1 MKSRIFLIIL
11 SIILV
16 SVMALSGCKG
26 GNDSESGGNNTTE
39 STSQGGGSSES
50 GTNAGNTKTETDDK
64 YDYVEGT
71 LHDVNVDYAK
81 PVADLVTNGNCG
93 YRVVIGNDDT
103 REAALFV
110 LSRITEAT
118 GAFVDK
124 AEIGDV
130 EITKTSKY
138 IVFGADLSKYG
149 LTMPGF
155 DTLNVSGYRIQ
166 NYGSNVFIN
175 AHAQRGYQ
183 MGGIAFLRAALGYDM
198 FSADLVIYD
207 KVDGSG
213 KTVMPA
219 MDITE
224 KPDYDYITDSNKID
238 STAEYGMGYY
248 SQSAVFMDPSNSGTR
263 WVHNVLDFITG
274 GEGDSLNESAALKAV
289 KNDPVKRKWLAQD
302 GKQICFT
309 AHGDVESYNA
319 MVETFV
325 SHAKTT
331 IIREQS
337 KTRDTLLISA
347 MDNLVENPA
356 VPRCTCDACNASNEY
371 YGGTMAGAQL
381 ILVNTVAKRVSE
393 WLKDEEGGLA
403 EFGYEKK
410 IYFGFLSY
418 SASQRP
424 PVEEDANGNAK
435 LKKVCYFNVD
445 DSGNV
450 VKDERSEDLKCED
463 NVLIYT
469 TASGDMTKPI
479 YESSNVNSYIN
490 WGLLGG
496 DLYIWSYERNY
507 KNYLFP
513 FNSYGACFASMRF
526 WKTCGARYVY
536 WEGTWENSNCSGF
549 AKLNDYIDAKAAFD
563 VNADYQALVDKFFK
577 YYFGEGSEYMYEYFV
592 GVQVQTRNTNDRAG
606 KGYPQ
611 TDSYVENKEFWPIG
625 LINTWNGLIEKAQE
639 AVSVN
644 KGVDDERYEVLSK
657 HILIESLF
665 PRYLYCEMYA
675 DMFDDDT
682 LLSMRKEFVKDFK
695 ALANSHHREHFTFDE
710 EVLPSWGLN

>member
-1 MKSRIFLIIL
+1 MKNRIFLIIL
-11 SIILV
+11 SLILV

-26 GNDSESGGNNTTE
+26 GNNSESGG
-39 STSQGGGSSES
+39 GSSGNGS
-50 GTNAGNTKTETDDK
+50 NTSNTKTETQDK

-71 LHDVNVDYAK
+71 LHDVNVDYEK
-81 PVADLVTNGNCG
+81 PVSDFVTNGNCG

-130 EITKTSKY
+130 KITKTSKY

-207 KVDGSG
+207 KVDDSG

-309 AHGDVESYNA
+309 AHGDIESYNA
-319 MVETFV
+319 MVEAFV

-331 IIREQS
+331 IIKEQS

-403 EFGYEKK
+403 EFGYERK

-418 SASQRP
+418 SASQKP

-435 LKKVCYFNVD
+435 LKKICYFNVD

-611 TDSYVENKEFWPIG
+611 TDAYVENKEFWPFG

-665 PRYLYCEMYA
+665 PRYLYCDMYA